1 MPVVVANQ
9 ELPTMYAIVQTGGHQ
24 YRVAAGDLID
34 VDLIDA
40 DEGDAVELDQ
50 VLMVGGDAV
59 RIGSPFVEGALVKAT
74 VVGEAKGKK
83 LTVLR
88 YRNKSR
94 YRRRTGHRQKYTR
107 LQIDDIEI

>member
-1 MPVVVANQ
+1 
-9 ELPTMYAIVQTGGHQ
+9 MYAIVRAGGHQ

-34 VDLIDA
+34 VELIDA
-40 DEGDAVELDQ
+40 DEGDTVELDQ

-59 RIGSPFVEGALVKAT
+59 QIGKPTVEGAVVEAT

-94 YRRRTGHRQKYTR
+94 YRRRTGHRQTYTR
-107 LQIDDIEI
+107 LHIDDIKA